1 MDDRAASVS
10 KFPKGKRKKTLM
22 TSKTSIKIASLKAFL
37 NLNIDIS
44 FFEICQR
51 LNEDVISFDQP

>member
-22 TSKTSIKIASLKAFL
+22 TSKTYIRIASLKAFL
-37 NLNIDIS
+37 NLNIDMS